1 MLTRFTVI
9 TVVNGRVFLLRL
21 RPEDT
26 GAAAVTG
33 VLAGARSIALERA
46 AALGKDVEALRV
58 GI

>member
-21 RPEDT
+21 RPEDA
-26 GAAAVTG
+26 GAAAVAG
-33 VLAGARSIALERA
+33 ALAGARSVALERA
-46 AALGKDVEALRV
+46 AALGEDVEALRV